1 MAAEV
6 CNRLGFSNFRYYNT
20 TERSSTYLEES
31 HGKLSELVGDEMM
44 YRSMQLQIPLK
55 VCDALYVE
63 CLERSK
69 KLQPMTIISPSYKKA
84 SIVAISKNGDSEAR
98 AINIPTS
105 DSLVLRAGTEM
116 YNAEENFHWPWLADI
131 YVNGH
136 LWCLGVL
143 LNKQWVL
150 AHTSCNHNIR

>member
-6 CNRLGFSNFRYYNT
+6 CNRLGFSNFKYYNT
-20 TERSSTYLEES
+20 TERLSTFLEES
-31 HGKLSELVGDEMM
+31 DGKITDIAGDEIK
-44 YRSMQLQIPLK
+44 YRAMQLQIPLK

-69 KLQPMTIISPSYKKA
+69 KLQPITIISPSYKKA
-84 SIVAISKNGDSEAR
+84 RITAISNDNQSR
-98 AINIPTS
+98 AASLPSS
-105 DSLVLRAGTEM
+105 DTLVLRAGNEM

-131 YVNGH
+131 YVNGQ

-150 AHTSCNHNIR
+150 VHETCNYNIR